1 MRMMQRAKTTRRG
14 WWGAVIGVGVT
25 ALGGVALLAGLYD
38 RLNDFGLDWHFKHF
52 STLEPD
58 ERIVLIDIND
68 HALRSVGDWPWP
80 RRRYAQLVSTLD
92 RLGAEAIALD
102 LVLAEPAAP
111 RHPSRGKHY
120 DVDGELIEV
129 GDASWEPEIF
139 DDDELRD
146 AIAAAGNVYL
156 AMFFRL
162 SPPGVDP
169 ASVFG
174 DALELLSEVP
184 TLGEARFFKAL
195 EKLHPRSWEVPN
207 RDTLWLRARLTHWL
221 EEDFG
226 QDAASLLERLDHA
239 SLREVERHL
248 PAVKEVAA
256 LRAAIGFIADRTDG
270 SFADFYR
277 VVFPAGDLQAVSAD
291 RLTLLEGY
299 RKAKARASLIS
310 SHQPLPDSLA
320 GVVRHAHDL
329 TLPVDKLAEVA
340 KGIGFVSFPRED
352 RGGVV
357 RSIPLVADVDGML
370 INQLG
375 LAVALDVLGLDS
387 GAARLQGRW
396 LRWGAGD
403 QERRFN
409 VTSDGSSLLNWHVP
423 RHTLDWRDSF
433 VHIPVSRV
441 LEIPL
446 NAEAADENERRLGI
460 AMGALVKLR
469 HAGTPAEYG
478 DYVKLINRRL
488 ELSCDKVRET
498 VADAELDA
506 RIKSIEAD
514 ALVWLRRV
522 HGLWE
527 SAGPVDE
534 SQRAERQAVQR
545 FHGLFADGRLAAQT
559 AVLNDQLAA
568 RNRLLEDE
576 LRTRVE
582 GKICLVGY
590 TAAGMADLVTSPIYE
605 SMPGVMAHANVINTL
620 LQNRPVAYVPRW
632 INVLVMICICAVVV
646 VIVCLRGPLVS
657 IVSLGVLSGLVLMG
671 SAALFGSFDY
681 YLATP
686 TVVVQSFLA
695 WASVTA
701 YRQFS
706 EERSRRQ
713 FQRALGQYTSPA
725 VAARIARSNDV
736 TDLAPQPIEATCFFC
751 DLRGF
756 TPLSERLGAERTRL
770 VLNPYLRAMSDVL
783 VGHGAIVNKF
793 MGDGVFAFFN
803 APILPCANHGRAACA
818 GALACVDALGQI
830 NRSVVRTSGIDPLV
844 MRIGIA
850 TGEVFVG
857 DYGSDTKLDY
867 TCIGD
872 TVNLASRL
880 EGANKILDTTILVNN
895 KCRVQGGE
903 QFAFRSHGA
912 IDLPGLSAPVEVF
925 SLGQPP

>member
-1 MRMMQRAKTTRRG
+1 MQRAKTTRRG

-25 ALGGVALLAGLYD
+25 VLGGVALLSGLYD
-38 RLNDFGLDWHFKHF
+38 RLNDFGLDLHFKHF
-52 STLEPD
+52 STLEAD

-120 DVDGELIEV
+120 DVDGELVEV
-129 GDASWEPEIF
+129 GDAAWAPEIF

-162 SPPGVDP
+162 SPPGIDP

-174 DALELLSEVP
+174 HALELLSDDP
-184 TLGEARFFKAL
+184 TLDEARFFDAL
-195 EKLHPRSWEVPN
+195 ETLHVRSWELPN
-207 RDTLWLRARLTHWL
+207 RDTLWFRARLAHEL
-221 EEDFG
+221 GEDFG
-226 QDAASLLERLDHA
+226 LDAASLLEKLEGV
-239 SLREVERHL
+239 SPREIERHL

-256 LRAAIGFIADRTDG
+256 LRAAMGFLAGRAEG
-270 SFADFYR
+270 SFAEFYR
-277 VVFPAGDLQAVSAD
+277 VVFPTGDLQAVSAD

-299 RKAKARASLIS
+299 RKAKSLVS
-310 SHQPLPDSLA
+310 LVGTHQPVPDSLA

-329 TLPVDKLAEVA
+329 TLPVDKLAAAA
-340 KGIGFVSFPRED
+340 KGIGFVSFHRED

-357 RSIPLVADVDGML
+357 RSIPLVADVNGVL

-375 LAVALDVLGLDS
+375 MAVAVDILGLD
-387 GAARLQGRW
+387 ADDVRLKGRW
-396 LRWGAGD
+396 LQWGAGD
-403 QERRFN
+403 RERRFS
-409 VTSDGSSLLNWHVP
+409 VTRDGLSLLNWHVP
-423 RHTLDWRDSF
+423 QHSMDWRDSF

-446 NAEAADENERRLGI
+446 NVEAADENERRLGI

-469 HAGTPAEYG
+469 YAETPAEYVE
-478 DYVKLINRRL
+478 YVRLVNRKLGLSRD
-488 ELSCDKVRET
+488 ELGET
-498 VADAELDA
+498 VADAERDA
-506 RIKSIEAD
+506 RIKIIEAD
-514 ALVWLRRV
+514 ALVWLRRI

-527 SAGPVDE
+527 SAEHVDE
-534 SQRAERQAVQR
+534 NQRAERKAVR
-545 FHGLFADGRLAAQT
+545 RLHGLLVDDGLAEQT
-559 AVLNDQLAA
+559 ASLNDKLEA

-576 LRTRVE
+576 LRSRVE

-590 TAAGMADLVTSPIYE
+590 TAAGMADMVTSPIYE

-620 LQNRPVAYVPRW
+620 LQNRPVACVPEW
-632 INVLVMICICAVVV
+632 INVLAMLCVCAIVV
-646 VIVCLRGPLVS
+646 VIVCVRGPLVS
-657 IVSLGVLSGLVLMG
+657 IVSLCVLTGLVLLG
-671 SAALFGSFDY
+671 SAVLFSSFDY

-686 TVVVQSFLA
+686 TVVVQSFFA

-756 TPLSERLGAERTRL
+756 TPLSERLGAERTRM

-793 MGDGVFAFFN
+793 MGDGIFAFFN
-803 APILPCANHGRAACA
+803 APILPCANHSAAACA
-818 GALACVDALGQI
+818 SALACVEALGQI
-830 NRSVVRTSGIDPLV
+830 NRNVVRASGIDPLV

-880 EGANKILDTTILVNN
+880 EGANKTLDTTILVNS
-895 KCRVQGGE
+895 KCREQGDD
-903 QFAFRSHGA
+903 QFAFRSLGA
-912 IDLPGLSAPVEVF
+912 IDLPGLSTSVDVF
-925 SLGQPP
+925 SLDQPLQ